1 MEHTINRLQLV
12 GVPGSNKVMA
22 GELSRLCRRALTD
35 VRLPAPTKL
44 GTGAVAFPFD
54 ARVALVAARYHRTSS
69 RVLWDL
75 YQSRAQRLESLYED
89 ILAAASADRRAWAQS
104 GARLSIRPRNL
115 QGFPA
120 GVRQVVGAVKNALLE
135 GAAARG
141 IELEVDAENPDLE
154 IAVRRHDDVVG
165 ISLDIGGGARHQ
177 RGYRLD
183 SGEAPLRENLAAVL
197 LMLARY
203 DARRDVLV
211 DPMAGSGTIAIEA
224 ALMASAAPLWKR
236 QPAFASWPVCAG
248 IEVPDGPLFAD
259 AKPRIMA
266 IDIDGAVL
274 DGARANCRRAGV
286 DERIELLRS
295 DFRAQRPPVLSG
307 EQNGLIVTN
316 PPYGRRLQ
324 GDDLEA
330 LYRDFARW
338 ASSAR
343 GYRTAVLVEDPQ
355 FERIFGKRPRIKKPL
370 ANASARTY
378 FYLFE

>member
-1 MEHTINRLQLV
+1 MESTIDRVQLV

-22 GELSRLCRRALTD
+22 GELSRLCKRAFTD
-35 VRLPAPTKL
+35 VRLPPPSKL
-44 GTGAVAFPFD
+44 GSGAIAYPFD
-54 ARVALVAARYHRTSS
+54 PRVALAAVRYHRTSS
-69 RVLWDL
+69 RILWDL
-75 YQSRAQRLESLYED
+75 YQSRAQRLEALYHE
-89 ILAAASADRRAWAQS
+89 IRAAVIADERPWARS
-104 GARLSIRPRNL
+104 GQRLSIRPRNL

-120 GVRQVVGAVKNALLE
+120 GVRQVVGAVKNALVE
-135 GAAARG
+135 GAAERG
-141 IELEVDAENPDLE
+141 IELDVDAERPDLE

-203 DARRDVLV
+203 DSRRDVLV
-211 DPMAGSGTIAIEA
+211 DPMAGSGTLAIEA
-224 ALMASAAPLWKR
+224 ALMASAAPLRKR
-236 QPAFASWPVCAG
+236 PPAFASWPICAG
-248 IEVPDGPLFAD
+248 IEVPEGPLFAD
-259 AKPRIMA
+259 AQPRVMA
-266 IDIDGAVL
+266 IEIDAAVL

-286 DERIELLRS
+286 ADRIELVRS
-295 DFRAQRPPVLSG
+295 DFRAQRPPILSG
-307 EQNGLIVTN
+307 EQTGLIVTN
-316 PPYGRRLQ
+316 PPYGRRLP
-324 GDDLEA
+324 GDELET

-355 FERIFGKRPRIKKPL
+355 FERIFGQRPRIKKPL